1 MRRESSEVFWGN
13 DVVLNVF
20 LALESTMFKQGDLD
34 GSFIREMFGG
44 IDNSGLV
51 RKVESGPVYVPH
63 EPRTSAK
70 SFRPSRTEQ
79 ISCLSNAQSTATR
92 QGADL
97 GTEQAHIQTTVGLI
111 SAGHSLNLSQFL
123 FATESPPLIM
133 IP

>member
-1 MRRESSEVFWGN
+1 MRRESSEVFWEN
-13 DVVLNVF
+13 DVLLNVF
-20 LALESTMFKQGDLD
+20 LALEATTFKQGDLD
-34 GSFIREMFGG
+34 GSFIRETFGDV
-44 IDNSGLV
+44 DNSGLA
-51 RKVESGPVYVPH
+51 RKVESGPVCVPH

-79 ISCLSNAQSTATR
+79 IGCLSNAQSTATG

-97 GTEQAHIQTTVGLI
+97 GPERAQVPATVGPI

-133 IP
+133 LP